1 MLNFFRVFC
10 TLKVWVLDATPGKVR
25 AGLDGEDHPAELI
38 EFLRRMPKQVG
49 LLELSTLVLLRKYI
63 LV

>member
-1 MLNFFRVFC
+1 MLNFFCVFF

-25 AGLDGEDHPAELI
+25 AGLDGEDHPGELI
-38 EFLRRMPKQVG
+38 EFLRRMPNQVG

>member
-1 MLNFFRVFC
+1 
-10 TLKVWVLDATPGKVR
+10 LKVWVLDATPGKVR

-38 EFLRRMPKQVG
+38 EFLRRMPRQVR
-49 LLELSTLVLLRKYI
+49 LLELQTLVLLWNYI